1 MTDTITLKD
10 GRLLAYAE
18 YGDPAGTPVFFF
30 HGTPGSRL
38 FRPSDSI
45 TLKLGVRLIC
55 TDRPGYGASTFQ
67 PGRRLLDWPV
77 VTEPKSRLD
86 GETERLAGDAQE
98 PASQVPP
105 VEQVAPLGTQVSAT
119 QQPPPEQ
126 TEVPQDT
133 PAASEAAASR
143 SSPPESGVAG
153 GRSGVPPSTGRTSV
167 AVYGAVGGV
176 KLLVHTATPL
186 TTRSSSM

>member
-1 MTDTITLKD
+1 VGENTTCTVQAVFGTRVVLPETQSKAPPVWTAKSALSDVTVIAPLVCW
-10 GRLLAYAE
+10 
-18 YGDPAGTPVFFF
+18 PA
-30 HGTPGSRL
+30 
-38 FRPSDSI
+38 FRI
-45 TLKLGVRLIC
+45 VKLSG
-55 TDRPGYGASTFQ
+55 
-67 PGRRLLDWPV
+67 LLDWPV

-98 PASQVPP
+98 PAAQVPP